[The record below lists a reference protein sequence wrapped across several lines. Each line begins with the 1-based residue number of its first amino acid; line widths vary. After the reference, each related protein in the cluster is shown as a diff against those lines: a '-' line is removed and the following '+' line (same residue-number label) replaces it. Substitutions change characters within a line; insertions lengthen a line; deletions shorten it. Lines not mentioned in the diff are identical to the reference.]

1 MNAKTTQFPIEG
13 DLLFEKKH
21 DFWDICIFFVM
32 SFIITTAYIILII
45 ENGFSQIDI
54 FLHIAGF
61 SFSIGF
67 VFMSILV
74 IGSLKE
80 GIKNETYEGYYFN
93 DKIIFYRISN
103 YVDEIYTEKK
113 SKETLL
119 KEIIELKDKISKEEN
134 EKKSINEF
142 SLKVADELLIEQ
154 KEKGVLIADNLRK
167 PHKYE
172 LKFKRIKYFL
182 SEKKGIKIVTEDEKE
197 DISDSN
203 YFFKEVFLTNKYHGN
218 QSEIVEFLNNRVQD
232 SKSKLH

>member
-1 MNAKTTQFPIEG
+1 MSAKANQFPIEG
-13 DLLFEKKH
+13 DLLFEKNH
-21 DFWDICIFFVM
+21 DFRDMFIFFVL
-32 SFIITTAYIILII
+32 SFIITTAYIINII

-54 FLHIAGF
+54 FIHIAGF
-61 SFSIGF
+61 FFSIGF
-67 VFMSILV
+67 VFMFILV
-74 IGSLKE
+74 IGSLRE

-113 SKETLL
+113 SKEILL

-182 SEKKGIKIVTEDEKE
+182 SEKKGIKIVTEDVKE

-203 YFFKEVFLTNKYHGN
+203 YFFKEVFLTDKYHRN

-232 SKSKLH
+232 CKSILH